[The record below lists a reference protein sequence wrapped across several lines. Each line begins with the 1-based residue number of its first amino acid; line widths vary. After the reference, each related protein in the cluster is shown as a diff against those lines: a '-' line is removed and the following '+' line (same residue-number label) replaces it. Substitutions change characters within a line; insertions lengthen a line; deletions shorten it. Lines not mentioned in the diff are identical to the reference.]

1 MGLLDNLA
9 SPDYRAPRGPECGM
23 HIVLAQLDAKT
34 RSTLMA
40 AMANPHAPSTRI
52 SVALGEL
59 GHRTSTHVIQRH
71 RRGECRCEDS

>member
-1 MGLLDNLA
+1 MSLLDNLA

-40 AMANPHAPSTRI
+40 AMANPHEPSTRI
-52 SVALGEL
+52 SAALTEL